1 MNGEFLNYKILKKGG
16 LSMNRGF
23 KFRIYP
29 TSEQEVLILKTF
41 GCTRWIW
48 NHMLSDKI
56 QAYQHDGISLKTNP
70 ASYKVDNP
78 WLKEVD
84 SLALTSIWKQ
94 LNSAYSKFFK
104 EPKVGFPKFKSKKS
118 AKQSYTT
125 NNQPASQ
132 AIRIEDSYI
141 RLPKLGLVKIKLHR
155 QLPKDYEIKSVTIS
169 RSATGKFYVS
179 INVEYDYQIPNRK
192 IDINNSV
199 GLDYQ
204 SNGLF
209 VDNQGNQPNY
219 PRYFRLSESKL
230 AKEQRKLSLMKLGSN
245 NYYKQKLNVAKIHE
259 KIANQRKDF
268 LHKLSYDFANKYD
281 YVFVE
286 DINLQSISQ
295 FGHLGKS
302 THDNGFGMFRTFLA
316 YKMQDRGKAFH
327 KIDKWFPSSKTC
339 STCGCYH
346 SEIVN
351 SLTVREWTCPDC
363 SSVHNRDINAAINIR
378 NKGILEITTVGTTG
392 LASLCLEH

>member
-1 MNGEFLNYKILKKGG
+1 
-16 LSMNRGF
+16 MNRGF

-29 TSEQEVLILKTF
+29 TQEQETLIIKTF
-41 GCTRWIW
+41 GCVRWIW
-48 NHMLSDKI
+48 NHMLADKI
-56 QAYQHDGISLKTNP
+56 QAYKQDGISLKTNP
-70 ASYKVDNP
+70 ASYKADNH

-84 SLALTSIWKQ
+84 SLALTSVWKQ
-94 LNSAYSKFFK
+94 LNQAYTKFFK

-125 NNQPASQ
+125 NNQSKSQ
-132 AIRIEDSYI
+132 AIRIENSYV

-155 QLPKDYEIKSVTIS
+155 KLPENYEIKSVTIS
-169 RSATGKFYVS
+169 RTATNKFYAS
-179 INVEYDYQIPNRK
+179 INVEYDYIIPKTLLN
-192 IDINNSV
+192 IENSV

-209 VDNQGNQPNY
+209 IDNQGKQPDY
-219 PRYFRLSESKL
+219 PRYYRLTESKL
-230 AKEQRKLSLMKLGSN
+230 SKEQQKLSHMKYDSN
-245 NYYKQKLNVAKIHE
+245 NYHKQRLKVAKIHE

-286 DINLQSISQ
+286 DIDLKSIAQ

-302 THDNGFGMFRTFLA
+302 TNDNGFGMFRAFLT
-316 YKMQDRGKAFH
+316 YKMTDRGKIFH

-339 STCGCYH
+339 SVCGCYH
-346 SEIVN
+346 PELVN
-351 SLTVREWTCPDC
+351 SLSVREWTCPDC
-363 SSVHNRDINAAINIR
+363 DTIHNRDINAAINIR
-378 NKGILEITTVGTTG
+378 KRGMLDITAGTAE
-392 LASLCLEH
+392 LACLCL

>member
-1 MNGEFLNYKILKKGG
+1 
-16 LSMNRGF
+16 MNRGF
-23 KFRIYP
+23 KFRLYP
-29 TSEQEVLILKTF
+29 SSKQEQLILKTF

-48 NHMLSDKI
+48 NHMLADKI
-56 QAYQHDGISLKTNP
+56 QAYRQDGISLKTNP
-70 ASYKVDNP
+70 ASYKTDNP

-84 SLALTSIWKQ
+84 SLALTSVWKQ

-125 NNQPASQ
+125 NNQPKSQ

-155 QLPKDYEIKSVTIS
+155 QLPKNYKIKSVTIS
-169 RSATGKFYVS
+169 RTPTGKFYAS
-179 INVEYDYQIPNRK
+179 INVEYDYIIPIK
-192 IDINNSV
+192 ELDINNSV

-209 VDNQGNQPNY
+209 VDNQGNQPEY
-219 PRYFRLSESKL
+219 PRYYRLSESKL
-230 AKEQRKLSLMKLGSN
+230 AKEQRKLSLMTFGSN
-245 NYYKQKLNVAKIHE
+245 NYQKQKLKVAKVHE

-268 LHKLSYDFANKYD
+268 LHKLSYDFANKYN

-286 DINLQSISQ
+286 DINLPGISQ
-295 FGHLGKS
+295 FGNLGKS
-302 THDNGFGMFRTFLA
+302 TSDNGYGMFRTLLA
-316 YKMQDRGKAFH
+316 YKLADRGKVLH
-327 KIDKWFPSSKTC
+327 KIDRWFASSKTC

-346 SEIVN
+346 PELVN
-351 SLTVREWTCPDC
+351 SLSVRKWICPDC
-363 SSVHNRDINAAINIR
+363 SSTHDRDINAAKNIR
-378 NKGILEITTVGTTG
+378 NKGILDIETTG
-392 LASLCLEH
+392 TVELASVCCE

>member
-1 MNGEFLNYKILKKGG
+1 
-16 LSMNRGF
+16 MNRGF

-29 TSEQEVLILKTF
+29 THKQEILIIKTF

-48 NHMLSDKI
+48 NRMLADKI
-56 QAYQHDGISLKTNP
+56 QVYKQNGISLKTNP

-84 SLALTSIWKQ
+84 SLALTSVWKQ
-94 LNSAYSKFFK
+94 LNQAYTKFFK

-125 NNQPASQ
+125 NNQSKSQ
-132 AIRIEDSYI
+132 AIRLENSYI

-155 QLPKDYEIKSVTIS
+155 QLPENCEIKSVTIS
-169 RSATGKFYVS
+169 RTPTSKFYVS
-179 INVEYDYQIPNRK
+179 INVEYDYIIPKTLLNIEK
-192 IDINNSV
+192 SV

-209 VDNQGNQPNY
+209 VDNQGNQSNY
-219 PRYFRLSESKL
+219 PRYFRLAEAKL
-230 AKEQRKLSLMKLGSN
+230 AREQRKLSNMTFGSH
-245 NYYKQKLNVAKIHE
+245 NYEKQKLKVAKIHE
-259 KIANQRKDF
+259 KISNQRKDF

-286 DINLQSISQ
+286 DIDLKSIAQ

-302 THDNGFGMFRTFLA
+302 TNDNSFGMFRAFLT
-316 YKMQDRGKAFH
+316 YKLVNRGKVFH

-339 STCGCYH
+339 SVCGCYRADL
-346 SEIVN
+346 VN
-351 SLTVREWTCPDC
+351 SLSVREWICPDC
-363 SSVHNRDINAAINIR
+363 NTTHNRDINAAINIR
-378 NKGILEITTVGTTG
+378 NRGMLDITAGTAE
-392 LASLCLEH
+392 LVCLT

>member
-1 MNGEFLNYKILKKGG
+1 MNK
-16 LSMNRGF
+16 GF

-29 TSEQEVLILKTF
+29 NQEQETLILKTF

-56 QAYQHDGISLKTNP
+56 NAYQKDGISLKTNP
-70 ASYKVDNP
+70 ASYKQDNP

-84 SLALTSIWKQ
+84 SLALTSVWKQ

-104 EPKVGFPKFKSKKS
+104 EPKVGFPKFKSKKY

-132 AIRIEDSYI
+132 AIRLENSYI

-155 QLPKDYEIKSVTIS
+155 QLPENCEIKSVTIS
-169 RSATGKFYVS
+169 RTPTGKFYAS
-179 INVEYDYQIPNRK
+179 INVEYDYIIPKTLLN
-192 IDINNSV
+192 INNSV

-209 VDNQGNQPNY
+209 VDNQGNQPKY

-230 AKEQRKLSLMKLGSN
+230 AREQRKLSNMTFGSN
-245 NYYKQKLNVAKIHE
+245 NYEKQKLKVAKIHE
-259 KIANQRKDF
+259 KITNQRKDF
-268 LHKLSYDFANKYD
+268 LHKLSYNFANKYD

-286 DINLQSISQ
+286 DINLQSIAQ

-302 THDNGFGMFRTFLA
+302 TNDNGFGMFRTFLA
-316 YKMQDRGKAFH
+316 YKMAERGKVFH
-327 KIDKWFPSSKTC
+327 KIDKWFASSKTC
-339 STCGCYH
+339 SVCGCYH
-346 SEIVN
+346 PELVD
-351 SLTVREWTCPDC
+351 SLSVRIWKCPDC
-363 SSVHNRDINAAINIR
+363 DTEHDRDINAANNIR
-378 NKGILEITTVGTTG
+378 NKGMNDITAGTAG
-392 LASLCLEH
+392 IASLCCSQ

>member
-1 MNGEFLNYKILKKGG
+1 
-16 LSMNRGF
+16 MNRGF

-29 TSEQEVLILKTF
+29 TCEQEILIIKTF

-48 NHMLSDKI
+48 NHMLADKI
-56 QAYQHDGISLKTNP
+56 QAYKQDGINLKTNP

-84 SLALTSIWKQ
+84 SLALTSVWKQ
-94 LNSAYSKFFK
+94 LNQAYNKFFK
-104 EPKVGFPKFKSKKS
+104 EPKVGFPKFKSKKLV
-118 AKQSYTT
+118 KQSYIT
-125 NNQPASQ
+125 NNQPKSQ
-132 AIRIEDSYI
+132 AIRLENSYI

-155 QLPKDYEIKSVTIS
+155 KLPENYEIKSVAVSCTP
-169 RSATGKFYVS
+169 TGKFYAS
-179 INVEYDYQIPNRK
+179 INVEYDYIVPKTLLNTEK
-192 IDINNSV
+192 SV

-219 PRYFRLSESKL
+219 PKYFRLTEAKL
-230 AKEQRKLSLMKLGSN
+230 AKAQRKLSHMKYGSN
-245 NYYKQKLNVAKIHE
+245 NYHKQKLKVAKIHE

-286 DINLQSISQ
+286 DIDLRSIAQ
-295 FGHLGKS
+295 VGHFGKS
-302 THDNGFGMFRTFLA
+302 THDNSFGMFRTFLI
-316 YKMQDRGKAFH
+316 YKLVDQGKVFH

-339 STCGCYH
+339 SVCGCYH
-346 SEIVN
+346 ADIVTDL
-351 SLTVREWTCPDC
+351 SIREWTCPDC
-363 SSVHNRDINAAINIR
+363 GTKHNRDINAAINIHNR
-378 NKGILEITTVGTTG
+378 GILDITTGTVE
-392 LASLCLEH
+392 LACLT

>member
-1 MNGEFLNYKILKKGG
+1 MNK
-16 LSMNRGF
+16 GF

-29 TSEQEVLILKTF
+29 NQEQEILILKTF

-48 NHMLSDKI
+48 NHMLEDKI
-56 QAYQHDGISLKTNP
+56 KAYQQDGISLKTNP
-70 ASYKVDNP
+70 ASYKQDNP
-78 WLKEVD
+78 WLKDVD
-84 SLALTSIWKQ
+84 SLALTSVWKQ

-104 EPKVGFPKFKSKKS
+104 EPKVGFPKFKSKKH

-125 NNQPASQ
+125 NNQPKSQ
-132 AIRIEDSYI
+132 AIRIEGSYI

-155 QLPKDYEIKSVTIS
+155 HLPENYEIKSVTIS
-169 RSATGKFYVS
+169 RSPTGKFYVS
-179 INVEYDYQIPNRK
+179 INVEYDYKVPTK
-192 IDINNSV
+192 ELYINNSV

-209 VDNQGNQPNY
+209 IDNQGNQPNY
-219 PRYFRLSESKL
+219 PRYFRLTEDKL
-230 AKEQRKLSLMKLGSN
+230 AKEQRKLSLMTFNSN
-245 NYYKQKLNVAKIHE
+245 NYQKQKLKVAKIHE

-268 LHKLSYDFANKYD
+268 LHKLSYNFANQYD

-302 THDNGFGMFRTFLA
+302 TSDNGYGIFRIFLA
-316 YKMQDRGKAFH
+316 YKLADRGKVLH
-327 KIDKWFPSSKTC
+327 KVDKWFASSKTC

-346 SEIVN
+346 PEIVN
-351 SLTVREWTCPDC
+351 SLSIREWVCPDC
-363 SSVHNRDINAAINIR
+363 ETKHDRDINAAKNIR
-378 NKGILEITTVGTTG
+378 NKGMLEITTVGTTG
-392 LASLCLEH
+392 LAPLCCKH

>member
-1 MNGEFLNYKILKKGG
+1 
-16 LSMNRGF
+16 MNRGF

-29 TSEQEVLILKTF
+29 THEQEILILKTF

-48 NHMLSDKI
+48 NHMLADKI
-56 QAYQHDGISLKTNP
+56 QAYKQDGISLKTNP
-70 ASYKVDNP
+70 ASYKADNP

-84 SLALTSIWKQ
+84 SLALTSVWKQ

-104 EPKVGFPKFKSKKS
+104 EPKIGFPKFKSKKS

-125 NNQPASQ
+125 NNQSKSQ
-132 AIRIEDSYI
+132 AIRLENSYI
-141 RLPKLGLVKIKLHR
+141 RLPKLSLVKIKLHR
-155 QLPKDYEIKSVTIS
+155 QLPENYEIKSVTVS
-169 RSATGKFYVS
+169 RTATGKFYAS
-179 INVEYDYQIPNRK
+179 INVEYDYITPKTLLNIK
-192 IDINNSV
+192 KSV

-209 VDNQGNQPNY
+209 IDNQGRQPHY
-219 PRYFRLSESKL
+219 PRYFRLTESKL
-230 AKEQRKLSLMKLGSN
+230 TKEQRKLSHMKYGSN
-245 NYYKQKLNVAKIHE
+245 NYHKQRLKVAKIHE

-286 DINLQSISQ
+286 DIDLKSIAQ

-302 THDNGFGMFRTFLA
+302 TNDNGFGMFRAFLA
-316 YKMQDRGKAFH
+316 YKLADQGKIFH

-339 STCGCYH
+339 SVCGCYH
-346 SEIVN
+346 PELVN
-351 SLTVREWTCPDC
+351 SLSVREWTCPDC
-363 SSVHNRDINAAINIR
+363 GTKHNRDINAAINIR
-378 NKGILEITTVGTTG
+378 NRGMLDITAGTAG
-392 LASLCLEH
+392 LACLSL